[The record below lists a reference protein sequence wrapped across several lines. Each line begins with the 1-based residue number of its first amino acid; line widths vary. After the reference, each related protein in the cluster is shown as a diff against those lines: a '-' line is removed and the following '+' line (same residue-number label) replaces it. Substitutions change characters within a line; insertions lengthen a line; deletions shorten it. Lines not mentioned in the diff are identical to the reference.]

1 MKFKILAILSVILII
16 LGVASLGA
24 VLQDI
29 SEDIREDTY
38 LGSTMAV
45 CFLLG
50 GVLLYTAA
58 RKSYSA
64 GWRIYLGAFLVFF
77 GFVGASIE
85 ADNIVNLRAEE
96 PVFGFVLAGA
106 FAISG
111 FLLARSGY
119 WRNVRRAPDR
129 VDGRTGT
136 TTGRP
141 DAKPAA
147 STEVWHREE
156 VVAGTGAGGSATSQ
170 RDS

>member
-1 MKFKILAILSVILII
+1 MKFKILAILSVVLII

-50 GVLLYTAA
+50 GLLLYTAA
-58 RKSYSA
+58 RRCYSV
-64 GWRIYLGAFLVFF
+64 GWRIYLGAFLIFF
-77 GFVGASIE
+77 GFVGASVE
-85 ADNIVNLRAEE
+85 ADNTVNLRAEE

-106 FAISG
+106 FALAG

-119 WRNVRRAPDR
+119 WHNVQKARDS
-129 VDGRTGT
+129 VEGRTGAT
-136 TTGRP
+136 TAWP

-147 STEVWHREE
+147 SPEAGRREE
-156 VVAGTGAGGSATSQ
+156 VVAGAGTGTDQGPRQ
-170 RDS
+170 R